1 MWGNENNEEEKKE
14 LIQGL
19 KLKSDLVKKNKY
31 VTLDVKA
38 QPLGKIIVRIRA
50 PSTHVQALLRWEHQT
65 KKKDQL
71 KIQFILQS
79 T

>member
-50 PSTHVQALLRWEHQT
+50 PSTHVQALLRWEH
-65 KKKDQL
+65 
-71 KIQFILQS
+71 
-79 T
+79 